1 MHQHLK
7 LLRRRSG
14 SFCKTV
20 KSDLWKLRLS
30 PATAP
35 NTRLTL
41 NLYQVLR
48 SNKKALH
55 RTISNPW
62 AFKPASC
69 LYGLPSTLAKQVSLS
84 CEVYRHIKPDREHI
98 PNISNHKHSFID
110 VVQIAVLQTAAAF
123 WNTIQAID
131 IAEAGTRLLEKTE
144 NMLKC
149 SA

>member
-84 CEVYRHIKPDREHI
+84 CEVYRHIKPDREPI

-110 VVQIAVLQTAAAF
+110 VVQIAQSCRLPQPS
-123 WNTIQAID
+123 
-131 IAEAGTRLLEKTE
+131 ETRFRQSTLPKLVRGSLKRLKT
-144 NMLKC
+144 C
-149 SA
+149 